1 MLFRSQ
7 LGRPDKVTGDLFS
20 RDAGNTILMTAKG
33 SGIGGRADDAR
44 YVYRTVTGDFTLTAR
59 LTDRNGSIQ
68 KTGLMMRASTAGNA
82 QALALT
88 LGEIGGR
95 QTRFGTRAKIGDRM
109 TTQSGNDYTW
119 IPVWFRLQRIGDRF
133 IASQSSDGITWFE
146 VGSSTVPMSPTYLV
160 GFSAAA
166 GKNAGENPTA
176 LFDHITI
183 GAIPPPPPAAPVS
196 LAAKTRAA
204 GEVELSWQN
213 AANNQTGFKVEASSD
228 NVLFY
233 EITDLPADA
242 RRFVNTGLRD
252 PAALHYRV
260 RAYNT
265 GGYSAYS
272 DVARLAAT
280 P

>member
-1 MLFRSQ
+1 
-7 LGRPDKVTGDLFS
+7 
-20 RDAGNTILMTAKG
+20 
-33 SGIGGRADDAR
+33 
-44 YVYRTVTGDFTLTAR
+44 
-59 LTDRNGSIQ
+59 
-68 KTGLMMRASTAGNA
+68 
-82 QALALT
+82 
-88 LGEIGGR
+88 
-95 QTRFGTRAKIGDRM
+95 
-109 TTQSGNDYTW
+109 
-119 IPVWFRLQRIGDRF
+119 
-133 IASQSSDGITWFE
+133 TWFE
-146 VGSSTVPMSPTYLV
+146 VGGSTVAMSPTYLV

-166 GKNAGENPTA
+166 GKNAGAPPTV
-176 LFDHITI
+176 LFDRVGT
-183 GAIPPPPPAAPVS
+183 GVAPPPPPVAPVS